1 MDSLNSEECSAIDG
15 TASGTCAEGYGVC
28 CIGKIKILFAKN
40 CPINSLIIALFIH
53 GQNFTTYLSSYL

>member
-28 CIGKIKILFAKN
+28 CIGKIIVQ
-40 CPINSLIIALFIH
+40 SEYST
-53 GQNFTTYLSSYL
+53 NFL

>member
-28 CIGKIKILFAKN
+28 CIGKIKILIAQN
-40 CPINSLIIALFIH
+40 CTI
-53 GQNFTTYLSSYL
+53 T